1 MATEIPT
8 VSESIVADALL
19 PMLNTP
25 SGSDIGGDVRLAKNV
40 FKGWFQ

>member
-1 MATEIPT
+1 M

-25 SGSDIGGDVRLAKNV
+25 SGSDIGGDVRLAKKCKNV
-40 FKGWFQ
+40 FKGL